1 MEFFEI
7 AKILK
12 PQGIRGELKLEC
24 YVRDMEHFR
33 SVSVVYMKE
42 GNGMRSFDV
51 ERIRI
56 SGDNAFITIEG
67 CHDRNTA
74 ETLRNR
80 TLYID
85 RKDAYPLEEDED
97 YIADLIGLEII
108 DDLGKRLG
116 TLEDVIDTGGVLI
129 YQVATENGKL
139 LFPIAPGVELERNIG
154 EGSII
159 VSSSRLKEVSIDV

>member
-1 MEFFEI
+1 MW
-7 AKILK
+7 K
-12 PQGIRGELKLEC
+12 G
-24 YVRDMEHFR
+24 
-33 SVSVVYMKE
+33 
-42 GNGMRSFDV
+42 
-51 ERIRI
+51 
-56 SGDNAFITIEG
+56 SGSQ
-67 CHDRNTA
+67 

>member
-24 YVRDMEHFR
+24 YVRDMEHFS

-42 GNGMRSFDV
+42 GHEMRSFDV

-108 DDLGKRLG
+108 DDLAAFRQMLVGQFRFTAVNG
-116 TLEDVIDTGGVLI
+116 PDGIGGVADQCAGPCQRGI
-129 YQVATENGKL
+129 PGKGPG
-139 LFPIAPGVELERNIG
+139 FKIAVGGFGNFRY
-154 EGSII
+154 S
-159 VSSSRLKEVSIDV
+159 